1 MNDEKLRD
9 AYERGLPR
17 SDGSPALDDVSAER
31 LRRLVEGEGS
41 ESERLRTLDVA
52 LSSAEGRRELEIAW
66 AAARAARPPRRSW
79 QRFTLA
85 ASVLIVVGLGAS
97 TLWLRQHESSD
108 GDGAARLGF
117 ARHARRTGRRG
128 ALGSRDSFSL
138 ARGGERRPV
147 SDRRRRHHRNGD
159 VRRGNARH
167 RGDVAGQRAPDA
179 GTGVPVV
186 GSGASQ
192 RPVDRDGRD
201 SASGGDAEIARAR
214 RFARAACENRRA
226 CQSFIPMQVIASSPA
241 FLSRAAQRR
250 AR

>member
-85 ASVLIVVGLGAS
+85 ASVLVVVGLGAS
-97 TLWLRQHESSD
+97 TLWLRQRNPPTTGLRGSD
-108 GDGAARLGF
+108 SPVTLVAPVGEVRSDRATRFLWRAVGNADRYQIVVVDTTGAEMYAGETRDTALTLPDSVRLMPGRAYLWWVQARLNDQSTVT
-117 ARHARRTGRRG
+117 AVT
-128 ALGSRDSFSL
+128 
-138 ARGGERRPV
+138 
-147 SDRRRRHHRNGD
+147 
-159 VRRGNARH
+159 
-167 RGDVAGQRAPDA
+167 QRL
-179 GTGVPVV
+179 VV
-186 GSGASQ
+186 T
-192 RPVDRDGRD
+192 PK
-201 SASGGDAEIARAR
+201 
-214 RFARAACENRRA
+214 
-226 CQSFIPMQVIASSPA
+226 
-241 FLSRAAQRR
+241 
-250 AR
+250 

>member
-66 AAARAARPPRRSW
+66 AAARAARPPHRSW

-97 TLWLRQHESSD
+97 TLWVRQHNVPTTTV
-108 GDGAARLGF
+108 L
-117 ARHARRTGRRG
+117 RG
-128 ALGSRDSFSL
+128 AL
-138 ARGGERRPV
+138 
-147 SDRRRRHHRNGD
+147 
-159 VRRGNARH
+159 
-167 RGDVAGQRAPDA
+167 
-179 GTGVPVV
+179 
-186 GSGASQ
+186 
-192 RPVDRDGRD
+192 
-201 SASGGDAEIARAR
+201 
-214 RFARAACENRRA
+214 
-226 CQSFIPMQVIASSPA
+226 
-241 FLSRAAQRR
+241 
-250 AR
+250 